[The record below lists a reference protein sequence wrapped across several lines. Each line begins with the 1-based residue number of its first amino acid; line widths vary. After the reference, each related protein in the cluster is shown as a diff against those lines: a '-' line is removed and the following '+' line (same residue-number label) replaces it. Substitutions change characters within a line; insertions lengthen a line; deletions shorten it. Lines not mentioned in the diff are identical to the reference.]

1 VAHQLLNGR
10 PAARGLR
17 RQFSLDQGSNYYIP
31 PVYRNRDTFRKTPS
45 LEETTGDGHHHHHH
59 YHNHNHH
66 SSTSSLSTI
75 PSVSSGKGRLQHYS
89 SVDEE
94 QYHDSSSSVEAN
106 SGNKTSY
113 NFKHVAAAKSISN
126 PSSGGDKSDNNELL
140 PSNKSKITL
149 SPRTGRIFIKSSS
162 LTIVEESPTLE

>member
-1 VAHQLLNGR
+1 MAHQLLNGR

-31 PVYRNRDTFRKTPS
+31 PVTRNRDTFRKTPS
-45 LEETTGDGHHHHHH
+45 LEETMGDGHHHHHH
-59 YHNHNHH
+59 YHNHH

-75 PSVSSGKGRLQHYS
+75 PSVSSGKGRFQHYS

-94 QYHDSSSSVEAN
+94 QSHDSSSIESN
-106 SGNKTSY
+106 SAIKTNH
-113 NFKHVAAAKSISN
+113 NFKHVAATKSNSN
-126 PSSGGDKSDNNELL
+126 PSSGGEKSDNNELL